1 MAKTFLQVR
10 TDERDKEQASVI
22 LEQLG
27 TNLSSVVN
35 MLLKQI
41 IMTKSIPFEVRMSK
55 DYTEKEKT
63 EEVKASME
71 MEMSDTIYCYPDSDV
86 LMNKMDI
93 RDQAKLEEAERR
105 LTMFR
110 MSDLLDTPVKGDF
123 DLKHLQS
130 IHRYLFQDL
139 YSWAGQ
145 IRTVDISKAAVFCK
159 ARFIE
164 EQAHVLF
171 GKLKDENCLLGISK
185 DRFIRRIAYYFSE
198 INALHPFREG
208 NGRTQR
214 EFVRELALKR
224 GYVIRFA
231 RISRDEMMEASR
243 ESFLCRYEKM
253 EEVFWRAIQ

>member
-1 MAKTFLQVR
+1 
-10 TDERDKEQASVI
+10 
-22 LEQLG
+22 
-27 TNLSSVVN
+27 
-35 MLLKQI
+35 
-41 IMTKSIPFEVRMSK
+41 
-55 DYTEKEKT
+55 
-63 EEVKASME
+63 
-71 MEMSDTIYCYPDSDV
+71 MSDTIYCYPDSDV

-93 RDQAKLEEAERR
+93 RDQAKLEEAERC